1 MGVSVEFQGLISK
14 IFQVPGRKIQIKFGK
29 NQIQIQLKTTEKP
42 LEKIQEFQ
50 ESSPKK
56 TKFPK
61 DLGSSF
67 FRILQDLFPSIIP
80 NFFELPDH
88 SRRVNHSQSYLLTS
102 RNLDPKKFLKKFHL
116 GVKKIPG
123 HSGYLWLEY

>member
-14 IFQVPGRKIQIKFGK
+14 IFQVPGRKIQIKFGE

-56 TKFPK
+56 TN
-61 DLGSSF
+61 SQ
-67 FRILQDLFPSIIP
+67 RI
-80 NFFELPDH
+80 
-88 SRRVNHSQSYLLTS
+88 
-102 RNLDPKKFLKKFHL
+102 
-116 GVKKIPG
+116 
-123 HSGYLWLEY
+123 